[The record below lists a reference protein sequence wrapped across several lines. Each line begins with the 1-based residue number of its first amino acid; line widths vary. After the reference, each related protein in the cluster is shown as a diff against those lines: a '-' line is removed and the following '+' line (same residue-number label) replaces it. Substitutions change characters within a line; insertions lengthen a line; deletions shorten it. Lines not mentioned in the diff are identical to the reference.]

1 MAYSRKSSKKHSR
14 KMSRKHSAKHSRKVA
29 KQSRKVSRKH
39 SAKSSHKKS
48 PKKSCPRG
56 QKRVRGF
63 TRVGGVKVKGHCS
76 RPKGRKVSRKT
87 SSRKMGFEYDTG
99 MGFQDGEY

>member
-14 KMSRKHSAKHSRKVA
+14 KHSSKSSRKVVKHSRKHSRKHSSK
-29 KQSRKVSRKH
+29 SSHKVSRK
-39 SAKSSHKKS
+39 SS
-48 PKKSCPRG
+48 PKRSCPRG
-56 QKRVRGF
+56 QKRIRGF
-63 TRVGGVKVKGHCS
+63 TRAGGVKVKGHCS

-87 SSRKMGFEYDTG
+87 SSRKMGFEYDAG

>member
-1 MAYSRKSSKKHSR
+1 MAYSHKSSRKHSRKHSSKSSRKVAKHSR
-14 KMSRKHSAKHSRKVA
+14 KM
-29 KQSRKVSRKH
+29 SRKH

-48 PKKSCPRG
+48 PKRSCPRG
-56 QKRVRGF
+56 QKRIRGF

-87 SSRKMGFEYDTG
+87 SSRKMGFEYDGG

>member
-1 MAYSRKSSKKHSR
+1 MAVSHKSSRKHSRKHSSKSSRKVAKHSR
-14 KMSRKHSAKHSRKVA
+14 KM
-29 KQSRKVSRKH
+29 SRKH

-48 PKKSCPRG
+48 PKRSCPRG
-56 QKRVRGF
+56 QKRIRGF

-76 RPKGRKVSRKT
+76 RPKGRKVSRKS
-87 SSRKMGFEYDTG
+87 SSRKMGFEYDG